1 MFADI
6 GKPTGQCRTETARIG
21 LLKSAFI
28 AYIIHLLLEPVF
40 TLYSLPMNDTSL
52 YLESWNLYNAF
63 AGDVY
68 WVFFA

>member
-1 MFADI
+1 MALLSCEDKVSFV
-6 GKPTGQCRTETARIG
+6 T

>member
-1 MFADI
+1 MALLSCKDKVSFVA
-6 GKPTGQCRTETARIG
+6 

-28 AYIIHLLLEPVF
+28 AYLIHLLLESVF
-40 TLYSLPMNDTSL
+40 TLYFLPMNYTSL
-52 YLESWNLYNAF
+52 CLERWYLYNAF